1 MATDPRDAR
10 LRRLYD
16 ISAEEYDKLLAYQGG
31 GCALCGRRPVR
42 VRLAVDH
49 DHKTGRV
56 RGLLCMNC
64 NRAIREWM
72 TAEWLYA
79 AWEYIDFAAF
89 NVTEVLGRQPQGVIG
104 RITNKRRRKA
114 RA

>member
-1 MATDPRDAR
+1 MTVRDPRDAR

-16 ISAEEYDKLLAYQGG
+16 ISAADYEYLLAFQGG
-31 GCALCGRRPVR
+31 GCALCGRPPGR

-49 DHKTGRV
+49 DHKTGFV

-72 TAEWLYA
+72 TREWLENA
-79 AWEYIDFAAF
+79 AVYLTTPF
-89 NVTEVLGRQPQGVIG
+89 NAEMCLGRQPQGVVG
-104 RITNKRRRKA
+104 RVTNKRRRGRK
-114 RA
+114 